1 MDINTINLDLDIELF
16 ICPLTNQIF
25 NDPVIAEDGQLYER
39 SAIEQWFSENKISPL
54 SRKVIHTNLVESYTI
69 KNILDSL
76 LRKNPDLK
84 LQQFEIDN
92 SHQMNENTI
101 IKLINSSQYNKLLNY
116 AKFDFNIFM
125 KRIILFEKLLSH
137 APNDILKYVIDNTI
151 DIDCKN
157 KIGTKPIHMICNSC
171 NYDIIKYVFEKG
183 ANFELEDDSKWRP
196 IHHLCYNSRD
206 DIIEY
211 LIKNKLV
218 DLNCK
223 TNLGWLPIHAACH
236 YCSLRTII
244 LFAITGIGLNEK
256 INKYSGQTCSY
267 TCSDL
272 LKKNIKLKSVKLSD
286 IEDIKKLLG
295 SIDNL
300 NNNVILSDA
309 MKAIDETEL
318 RFREKI

>member
-1 MDINTINLDLDIELF
+1 MDINTINLDLNIELF

-54 SRKVIHTNLVESYTI
+54 SRKVIHTTLVESYTI

-76 LRKNPDLK
+76 LKKNPDLK
-84 LQQFEIDN
+84 LQQFKLDN
-92 SHQMNENTI
+92 SHQMNVNTI
-101 IKLINSSQYNKLLNY
+101 IKLINSGQYNKLLNY

-125 KRIILFEKLLSH
+125 KNTIVFGGLLSQ

-157 KIGTKPIHMICNSC
+157 KIGTKPIHLICNNC

-183 ANFELEDDSKWRP
+183 ADFELEDDSKWRP

-211 LIKNKLV
+211 LIKNKI

-223 TNLGWLPIHAACH
+223 TNFGWLPIHAACH

-256 INKYSGQTCSY
+256 INNYTGQTCSY

-272 LKKNIKLKSVKLSD
+272 LKKNRKLNSVKLSD
-286 IEDIKKLLG
+286 IEDIKNLLG
-295 SIDNL
+295 SIDNMS
-300 NNNVILSDA
+300 NNVILSNA
-309 MKAIDETEL
+309 MKAIDETKL